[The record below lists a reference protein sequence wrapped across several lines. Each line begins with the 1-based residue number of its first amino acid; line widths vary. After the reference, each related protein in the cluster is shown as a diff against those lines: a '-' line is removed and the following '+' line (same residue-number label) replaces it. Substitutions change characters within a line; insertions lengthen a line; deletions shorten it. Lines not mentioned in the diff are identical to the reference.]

1 MRGENVTEERIKM
14 PKLEESIYHTLAIV
28 QQELPDIGRD
38 GTNDAYGSKYITLS
52 GLLRAVRPTLIKHD
66 LILVTRLKPATVGLN
81 VSVTLRSLATGQE
94 IESSLDS
101 SPGLANDQK
110 IGTSITYL
118 TRYLTASLLGITIDE
133 DDDGNLSAGVKAKTR
148 FIEAPPAPKPAVD
161 FVKPVDLK
169 PVPAFVE
176 KAVELFE
183 PASVKVVKKGV
194 KTLPAP
200 IIQMSTDDLC
210 GFIQQFETMPDISAA
225 AKLWLTHAELKHDKI
240 RRKTIYEVFK
250 STYKSLVASGK
261 IDRGTPIAA
270 AVKTFENKM
279 KAEGEDI
286 AASEEL
292 KGTFDENLFNKNVQV
307 GV

>member
-1 MRGENVTEERIKM
+1 M
-14 PKLEESIYHTLAIV
+14 PKLEESIYHTLAVV

-133 DDDGNLSAGVKAKTR
+133 DDDGNLSAGVKAKTK
-148 FIEAPPAPKPAVD
+148 FIEAPPVPSPRTDPNFKRESDPILQGFVD
-161 FVKPVDLK
+161 
-169 PVPAFVE
+169 
-176 KAVELFE
+176 KAVELFK
-183 PASVKVVKKGV
+183 PTSTKVVKKGV
-194 KTLPAP
+194 KTLPSP
-200 IIQMSTDDLC
+200 IIQMSTDDIC
-210 GFIQQFETMPDISAA
+210 SFVKQFESLPDLSAA
-225 AKLWLTHAELKHDKI
+225 AKLWLTHPELKHDKD
-240 RRKTIYEVFK
+240 RRKAIYEAFK
-250 STYKSLVASGK
+250 STYKTLVASGK
-261 IDRGTPIAA
+261 IDRGTPIIP